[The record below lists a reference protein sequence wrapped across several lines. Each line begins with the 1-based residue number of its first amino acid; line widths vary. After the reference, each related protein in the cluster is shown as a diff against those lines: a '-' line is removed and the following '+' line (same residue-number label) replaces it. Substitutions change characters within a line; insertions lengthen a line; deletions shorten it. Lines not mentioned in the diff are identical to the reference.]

1 MESLDALLQT
11 SLKNGVV
18 PSLALLA
25 KRRDGSCVLSRYLGG
40 SEPSWPNQNTVDS
53 QTIFTLAS
61 CTKLPTTVAALQLVE
76 KQLISLDTDVSSI
89 LPVLGRQKVLAG
101 WNADGSPIL
110 NKRRNPITLR
120 HLLTHSSGAAY
131 DFSNTDLEKFHC
143 FRNTLPSNGSTI
155 DERFDLP
162 LLFEPGEGWEY
173 GCGVDWAGKVV
184 EQLSGTSL
192 ESYLR
197 QNVWEPLGAM
207 SFTFWPK
214 CQSKEGRHLAAL
226 TVKGET
232 TGRLK
237 ELPDGLA
244 LNVSVTDCFGGQG
257 GYSNAAD
264 YTELLFSLLAN
275 DKRLLQAETMEMMFE
290 GQLSKKSKE
299 VLQAVTRDPTWAI
312 GDFYPGEVYDWGLG
326 GLLVEQLESCDALYA
341 RGPRTLVWSG
351 AANLFW
357 FIDRSKGLCGLFAT
371 QVLSSYDPDIEKL
384 IAAFQ
389 EFVYKTGDR

>member
-1 MESLDALLQT
+1 MTDQY
-11 SLKNGVV
+11 NQRQVV
-18 PSLALLA
+18 
-25 KRRDGSCVLSRYLGG
+25 GSCILSKYLGG
-40 SEPSWPNQNTVDS
+40 CEPSWPNQGTVDN

-76 KQLISLDTDVSSI
+76 KQLIRLDTDVSNI

-101 WNADGSPIL
+101 WNPDGSPIL

-120 HLLTHSSGAAY
+120 HLLTHSSGAGY
-131 DFSNTDLEKFHC
+131 DFSNRDLEKFHC
-143 FRNTLPSNGSTI
+143 FRNTLPSKGSTI

-173 GCGVDWAGKVV
+173 GCGIDWAGKVV
-184 EQLSGTSL
+184 EQLSGTTL

-197 QNVWEPLGAM
+197 QNVWEPLGAT

-214 CQSKEGRHLAAL
+214 CQDKEGRRLAAL
-226 TVKGET
+226 TIKSET
-232 TGRLK
+232 TGRLR
-237 ELPDGLA
+237 ELPAGLG
-244 LNVSVTDCFGGQG
+244 LNIGVTDCFGGQG

-275 DKRLLQAETMEMMFE
+275 DKRLLQAETVDMMFE
-290 GQLSKKSKE
+290 AQLSKKSKE
-299 VLQAVTRDPTWAI
+299 VLQAVTKDPSWAI

-326 GLLVEQLESCDALYA
+326 GLLIEQLESCDALYA

-371 QVLSSYDPDIEKL
+371 QVLPSYDPDIEKL

-389 EFVYKTGDR
+389 EFVYKTGDS